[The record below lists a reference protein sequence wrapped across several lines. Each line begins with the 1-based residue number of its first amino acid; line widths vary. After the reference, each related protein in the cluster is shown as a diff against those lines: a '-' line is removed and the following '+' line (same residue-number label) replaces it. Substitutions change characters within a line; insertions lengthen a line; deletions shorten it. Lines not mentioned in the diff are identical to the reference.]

1 MTKDEKIK
9 ELEKQVGPIRNEP
22 NQAEI
27 DRQQA
32 EELRRGIK
40 K

>member
-1 MTKDEKIK
+1 MAQ
-9 ELEKQVGPIRNEP
+9 KQEPLPPLRDEP

-32 EELRRGIK
+32 DEFRRGAAEKNGK

>member
-1 MTKDEKIK
+1 MA
-9 ELEKQVGPIRNEP
+9 KQEPLPPLQNEP

-32 EELRRGIK
+32 EELRRGATEQKSK